1 MLVIVIFLLAGGG
14 LDRLGVALA
23 IMAFATGPFL
33 LLYLYRVTPRNT
45 APLHGGGFDGASA
58 AFGVL
63 PFEARHYLPTI
74 PPNDDDDVDASR
86 PIDP

>member
-1 MLVIVIFLLAGGG
+1 MLVIVIFLFAGGG

-23 IMAFATGPFL
+23 MMAFATGPFL

-45 APLHGGGFDGASA
+45 GPLYGGGFDGASA

-63 PFEARHYLPTI
+63 PFEARDYMSTI
-74 PPNDDDDVDASR
+74 PPDDEDVDASR